1 MAKYKFSD
9 IAINSTVKKKPTEED
24 KLTYLG
30 LEHLDSGCLQ
40 VTRFGSEVA
49 PIGEKLIMKKGDVL
63 FGKRRAYQKK
73 VAIAP
78 FDGIFSA
85 HGMVL
90 RPNENIINKEFFPF
104 FISSDYF
111 LDAAIKISVG
121 SLSPTINWS
130 TLKELEFELP
140 RLEKQNKLAKI
151 LWAVEDTKKN
161 CQESL
166 DALIVLKKSYLN
178 EIFSNTSEDINWTNS
193 TFGEVFDFISTNNF
207 SRANM
212 NVESGSIHNIHYG
225 DIHVKYS
232 EILDVCDTPVPFLND
247 DVNLSKFKANDY
259 CENGDIVIADTSE
272 DYDGVCKAVEVIN
285 IGEEKI
291 LAGLHTFHCRPKKNL
306 FVPGFLGYIM
316 NSPYIHNQAVTLA
329 AGIKVYGV
337 SKKNLLTI
345 RIPIPER
352 MEQEKVVGLLVA
364 IDKQI
369 NSLKIYL
376 NNTNALQK
384 KILRDEVSEDVQ

>member
-1 MAKYKFSD
+1 
-9 IAINSTVKKKPTEED
+9 
-24 KLTYLG
+24 
-30 LEHLDSGCLQ
+30 
-40 VTRFGSEVA
+40 
-49 PIGEKLIMKKGDVL
+49 
-63 FGKRRAYQKK
+63 
-73 VAIAP
+73 
-78 FDGIFSA
+78 
-85 HGMVL
+85 
-90 RPNENIINKEFFPF
+90 
-104 FISSDYF
+104 
-111 LDAAIKISVG
+111 
-121 SLSPTINWS
+121 
-130 TLKELEFELP
+130 
-140 RLEKQNKLAKI
+140 
-151 LWAVEDTKKN
+151 
-161 CQESL
+161 
-166 DALIVLKKSYLN
+166 
-178 EIFSNTSEDINWTNS
+178 
-193 TFGEVFDFISTNNF
+193 
-207 SRANM
+207 M

-337 SKKNLLTI
+337 SKKNLITI

-352 MEQEKVVGLLVA
+352 MEQEKVVGLLVE